1 MKELFLGCC
10 LALAFAFSGAQAKDT
25 SVVVDN
31 DFWEG
36 DVTWDGGYGRAYD
49 FRWYVFEQGGLY
61 VLCGA
66 GQFLDATTRSNTVD
80 LLRKGKLLLN
90 GKPIL
95 TDLTFFSRLKKSQPL
110 VGASATCRSTGTKP
124 RGSSDEVS
132 LEISG
137 RGRF

>member
-95 TDLTFFSRLKKSQPL
+95 TDLTFFSRLKKGQPL